1 MGFTKDKKRLF
12 TSLLAI
18 NFIVL
23 ALTAAQILWL
33 VVEKST
39 ETMKYLIPGLIGF
52 GAIMQICNYF
62 FYIRKYPEKY
72 E

>member
-1 MGFTKDKKRLF
+1 MGFTKDKKQLF

-39 ETMKYLIPGLIGF
+39 ETLKYLVPGLMDSAQLCKF
-52 GAIMQICNYF
+52 ATTF
-62 FYIRKYPEKY
+62 LHS
-72 E
+72 